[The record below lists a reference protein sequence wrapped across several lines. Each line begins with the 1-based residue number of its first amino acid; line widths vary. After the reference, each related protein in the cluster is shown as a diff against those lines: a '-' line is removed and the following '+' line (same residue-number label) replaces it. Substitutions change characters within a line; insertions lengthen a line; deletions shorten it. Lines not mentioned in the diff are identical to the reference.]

1 MLMCPS
7 ILLYSKLAIKKEEEM
22 VNTVIRKRNFSTESI
37 AFQLVHHSL
46 MVE

>member
-7 ILLYSKLAIKKEEEM
+7 TSLYSKLAIRKEEEM
-22 VNTVIRKRNFSTESI
+22 VNRVRRKRNFSTESV